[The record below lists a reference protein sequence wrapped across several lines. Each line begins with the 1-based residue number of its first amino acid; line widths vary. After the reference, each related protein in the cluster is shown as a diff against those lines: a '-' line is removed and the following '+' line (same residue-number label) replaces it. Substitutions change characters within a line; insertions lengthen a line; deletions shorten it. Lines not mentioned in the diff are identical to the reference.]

1 MEALGL
7 GILGCG
13 LGSSQRVI
21 AKADGII
28 AADLDGEECSF
39 EFTGA
44 SRDENNIC
52 ALGRQLSG
60 SAEAHAFGCT
70 GDEDCLQA
78 LLVVLCGR
86 EGLIMRR
93 IMMGHTLPST
103 GNLLPPKK
111 PMMNQPTRR
120 VTTEIVM

>member
-13 LGSSQRVI
+13 LGSSQRIIV
-21 AKADGII
+21 KADGII

-60 SAEAHAFGCT
+60 CAEAHAFGCT
-70 GDEDCLQA
+70 CDEDCL
-78 LLVVLCGR
+78 
-86 EGLIMRR
+86 
-93 IMMGHTLPST
+93 
-103 GNLLPPKK
+103 
-111 PMMNQPTRR
+111 
-120 VTTEIVM
+120 